1 MKCYSS
7 DEPVLGLKAMYAK
20 VIVSLFSSGLFS
32 LYSAHFRVFYYFL
45 TRFSRLALR
54 LSLLALVAQFLSFQP
69 SFTQKPFLH
78 GI

>member
-7 DEPVLGLKAMYAK
+7 DEPALGLKAMYAK
-20 VIVSLFSSGLFS
+20 VTVLLFSFGLFS

-45 TRFSRLALR
+45 TRFSLLALR